1 MSPLSF
7 FACASLL
14 GAPLALAQTSTL
26 PDSGWAKTS
35 VNGVVFRG
43 SSVASFGKFQY
54 TAYYDGAGKVVLAK
68 RTRGSTA
75 WTVKITSLTGTV
87 ADAHNSISIQVD
99 GDGFLHLAWDMHGTK
114 LRYCK
119 SLVAGG
125 LDMGPEQAMVGT
137 LEASVTYPQ
146 FFRLANG
153 NLLFLYRD
161 GSSGSGDLTLNRY
174 DLKTKA
180 WTRLQTKLVDGEGA
194 RNAYWQCHIDRNG
207 VLHLSWV
214 WRETADVSTNHDM
227 CYARSRDGGVTW
239 EKSDGTAYSLPITAA
254 SAEYA
259 LKIPQKSD
267 LINQTSIFGDA
278 QSRPWIATYWAPAG
292 TGIPQYQLIH
302 HDGTAWKTQQ
312 ISHRTT
318 AFSLSGVGTKQ
329 IPISRPQLVVD
340 ATADSVDVAV
350 VFRDVERGDRVSLMR
365 TTNLVKNT
373 WTVTDLTDSTVQA
386 WEPSYDIDLWN
397 SSRILALFVQRMGQG
412 DGETSVAL
420 GPQPVQILEW
430 APPVST
436 SILRHSR
443 TKAAMASA
451 PRIDISGRVIPG
463 QHQEIEPEH
472 ALEFHRLKL
481 R

>member
-1 MSPLSF
+1 MKPLHLL
-7 FACASLL
+7 ACACLL
-14 GAPLALAQTSTL
+14 GTALASAQTSTL

-43 SSVASFGKFQY
+43 SSVATFGKIQY
-54 TAYYDGAGKVVLAK
+54 TAYYNGAGKVVLAK
-68 RTRGSTA
+68 RTRGSTV
-75 WTVKITSLTGTV
+75 WTTKVTSLTGTV
-87 ADAHNSISIQVD
+87 TDAHNSISIQVD
-99 GDGFLHLAWDMHGTK
+99 GGGFLHLAWDMHGTK

-119 SLVAGG
+119 SLASGG

-137 LEASVTYPQ
+137 LETSVTYPQ

-180 WTRLQTKLVDGEGA
+180 WSRLQTKLVDGEGA

-239 EKSDGTAYSLPITAA
+239 EKSDGTAYTLPITAA

-259 LKIPQKSD
+259 LKIAQKSD

-302 HDGTAWKTQQ
+302 HDGTAWRTRQL
-312 ISHRTT
+312 SNRTT
-318 AFSLSGVGTKQ
+318 PFSLSGVGTKQ

-340 ATADSVDVAV
+340 ATTDSVGVAM
-350 VFRDVERGDRVSLMR
+350 VFRDTERDDRVSLMR
-365 TTNLVKNT
+365 TTDLVKNN

-397 SSRILALFVQRMGQG
+397 SSRILSLFVQRMGQG

-420 GPQPVQILEW
+420 APQPVRILEW
-430 APPVST
+430 APPATT
-436 SILRHSR
+436 SILR
-443 TKAAMASA
+443 TKRRLPITGSTG
-451 PRIDISGRVIPG
+451 PRIDISGRPLPEAIRPG
-463 QHQEIEPEH
+463 MPDYP
-472 ALEFHRLKL
+472 RTP
-481 R
+481 

>member
-1 MSPLSF
+1 MRPFSF
-7 FACASLL
+7 LACACLL
-14 GAPLALAQTSTL
+14 GASLALAQTSTL

-43 SSVASFGKFQY
+43 SSVATFGKLQY
-54 TAYYDGAGKVVLAK
+54 TAYYDGDSNVVLAK
-68 RTRGSTA
+68 RTHGSVNWTA
-75 WTVKITSLTGTV
+75 KVTSLTGTV
-87 ADAHNSISIQVD
+87 SDAHNSISIQVD

-137 LEASVTYPQ
+137 QETSVTYPQ

-161 GSSGSGDLTLNRY
+161 GSSGNGDLTLNRY

-180 WTRLQTKLVDGEGA
+180 WTRLQTKLVDGQGL
-194 RNAYWQCHIDRNG
+194 RNAYWQCHLDRNG

-214 WRETADVSTNHDM
+214 WRETSDVSTNHDM

-259 LKIPQKSD
+259 LRIAQKSD

-292 TGIPQYQLIH
+292 TSIPQYQLIH

-312 ISHRTT
+312 LSHRTT

-340 ATADSVDVAV
+340 ATADSVGVAM

-365 TTNLVKNT
+365 TTDLVKDT
-373 WTVTDLTDSTVQA
+373 WSVTDLTDSTVQA

-397 SSRILALFVQRMGQG
+397 SSRILSLFVQRMGQG
-412 DGETSVAL
+412 DGETSVTL
-420 GPQPVQILEW
+420 RPQPVRILEW
-430 APPVST
+430 SPST
-436 SILRHSR
+436 
-443 TKAAMASA
+443 ASA
-451 PRIDISGRVIPG
+451 IRRHPRTRALKVGEPRLDISGRLLP
-463 QHQEIEPEH
+463 EPLRH
-472 ALEFHRLKL
+472 EFPDFPRTP
-481 R
+481 